1 MNSSAPL
8 VPHQAYVDE
17 ARRLQESAESSAQ
30 GQFEAAKAWR
40 ASNWMLGGFT
50 TASSGVAGV
59 LTFASDGLQ
68 TLSGIL
74 ALAAAVTAATH
85 ATLRPDKKAEKAQ
98 TSANEYLAVQ
108 SAARRLAF
116 LDIPAA
122 PTNAREMLEKLAS
135 KTDAINKSADAIPRF
150 AYVRGQKNREQGGQT
165 YAVDVE

>member
-1 MNSSAPL
+1 MDSSPPL

-17 ARRLQESAESSAQ
+17 ARRIQESAEHSAQ

-40 ASNWMLGGFT
+40 ASNWVLGGFT

-74 ALAAAVTAATH
+74 ALTAAVTAAIH
-85 ATLRPDKKAEKAQ
+85 ATLRPDRKSEKAQ
-98 TSANEYLAVQ
+98 TSANDYLAVQ
-108 SAARRLAF
+108 SAARRLAL

-122 PTNAREMLEKLAS
+122 PTNVREMLESLANRA
-135 KTDAINKSADAIPRF
+135 DVINKSADAIPKF
-150 AYVRGQKNREQGGQT
+150 AHNRGKKNIERGGQT
-165 YAVDVE
+165 YAVDAQ